1 MKQLNPMPENPAPSD
16 NSRSATESA
25 SVDGVA
31 ALTQFGLIQFSGDD
45 APAFLQGQLSCD
57 VNALQSGHAVY
68 GSYNT
73 AKGRMLASFL
83 LWRTAAGYQM
93 QLPHSLV
100 EATCKRL
107 SQYVLRSKVKVSDVS
122 NDYAML
128 GLHGENAATTL
139 VQLFGKLPA
148 AALSVD
154 ETAGAL
160 LLRLD
165 AARLQIVAH
174 TDRAAE
180 IQNALAAQIPPIS
193 EEIWAWT
200 SIRAGIPYLTPA
212 TQDQFVPQMANLDLI
227 GGISFSKG
235 CYPGQEIVA
244 RMHYLGKLKQ
254 RMYRATVAV
263 DDAPQPGD
271 RLYSPDTGEQATGM
285 IVNAAPDPAGG
296 HAVLAVMHIE
306 SFLGNDVHLKSPGG
320 PRLEFADLPYAIPS

>member
-16 NSRSATESA
+16 NSRSATDSA

-31 ALTQFGLIQFSGDD
+31 ALTQFGMIQFSGND
-45 APAFLQGQLSCD
+45 AAAFLQGQLSCD
-57 VNALQSGHAVY
+57 VSALQTGHAVY

-83 LWRTAAGYQM
+83 LWRTAAAYLM

-100 EATCKRL
+100 ETTCKRL
-107 SQYVLRSKVKVSDVS
+107 SQFVLRSKVKISDVS
-122 NDYAML
+122 KDYALL
-128 GLHGENAATTL
+128 GLNGESAAAAL
-139 VQLFGKLPA
+139 AQLFGDLPV
-148 AALSVD
+148 AALSLH
-154 ETAGAL
+154 ETAGAF

-165 AARLQIVAH
+165 AARFHVVAH
-174 TDRAAE
+174 PERAAE
-180 IQNALAAQIPPIS
+180 ILKMLVAQIPPIS
-193 EEIWAWT
+193 ADTWAWT
-200 SIRAGIPYLTPA
+200 SIRAGIPYLMPA
-212 TQDQFVPQMANLDLI
+212 TQDQFVPQMANMDLI
-227 GGISFSKG
+227 GGVSFSKG

-254 RMYRATVAV
+254 RMYRATVAS
-263 DDAPQPGD
+263 DNAPQPGD

-306 SFLGNDVHLKSPGG
+306 SFLGKDVHLKSPDG
-320 PRLEFADLPYAIPS
+320 PRLEFAALPYAIPS